1 MGKRRHC
8 QSREEVIRMMWER
21 KRKQSEPQV
30 KQIMR
35 NANHARRAI
44 EQARKRMREGEQK

>member
-8 QSREEVIRMMWER
+8 QSREEVIRVMWEG
-21 KRKQSEPQV
+21 KRQQSETQG

-35 NANHARRAI
+35 NANHARQAI
-44 EQARKRMREGEQK
+44 EQARKRTREGDRK

>member
-21 KRKQSEPQV
+21 KRQQSEPQV

-35 NANHARRAI
+35 NANHARQAI
-44 EQARKRMREGEQK
+44 EQARKRTREGDRK